1 MPMEP
6 LNAEKLVTRK
16 WPLHQLD
23 VQNAFLHGDLEE
35 DVFMHQPTGFV
46 NPDYPHFICKL
57 RKSLYGLKQAPRAW
71 FAKLSSRLLD
81 LGFHAS
87 ASDSSLFILSHSS
100 DSIYVL
106 VYVDDIVVTA
116 STTSLITDF
125 ILALRQSF
133 PVKDLGVLHYFL
145 GIQVSR
151 NSSGLFL
158 SQHRYIANL
167 LSRTNMHQSKTVSTP
182 MASSTRLTA
191 VDGPSFE
198 DPQLYRSVVGSL
210 QYLSFT
216 RPDISF
222 AVNRVC
228 QFMHCPRLIHW
239 QAVKRILRYLR
250 LTSTFGLHLSPISS
264 FKITAFSDADWAG
277 CPDDRKSTGGFCIF
291 FGSHLISWGSKKQP
305 TVARSSTEAEYKS
318 VANTACEI
326 LWLQS
331 LLTELG
337 IVISDIPTLF
347 CDNLGATYLSVN
359 PVMHS
364 RIKHVDL
371 DYHFVRDRVAAK
383 TLAVKFLQSKDQLAD
398 ILTKPLSS
406 SRFSLLRSSLTIL
419 DVPLASRG
427 DIGATECA
435 APSHSSAQQ
444 LAQPNA

>member
-1 MPMEP
+1 
-6 LNAEKLVTRK
+6 
-16 WPLHQLD
+16 
-23 VQNAFLHGDLEE
+23 
-35 DVFMHQPTGFV
+35 
-46 NPDYPHFICKL
+46 
-57 RKSLYGLKQAPRAW
+57 
-71 FAKLSSRLLD
+71 
-81 LGFHAS
+81 
-87 ASDSSLFILSHSS
+87 
-100 DSIYVL
+100 
-106 VYVDDIVVTA
+106 
-116 STTSLITDF
+116 
-125 ILALRQSF
+125 
-133 PVKDLGVLHYFL
+133 
-145 GIQVSR
+145 
-151 NSSGLFL
+151 
-158 SQHRYIANL
+158 
-167 LSRTNMHQSKTVSTP
+167 

-264 FKITAFSDADWAG
+264 FKITTFSDADWAG

-291 FGSHLISWGSKKQP
+291 FGSHLISWGSKKQL
-305 TVARSSTEAEYKS
+305 TVARSSTKAEYKS
-318 VANTACEI
+318 VAITACEI

-383 TLAVKFLQSKDQLAD
+383 TLAVQSKDQLAD
-398 ILTKPLSS
+398 ILTKPLS
-406 SRFSLLRSSLTIL
+406 
-419 DVPLASRG
+419 
-427 DIGATECA
+427 
-435 APSHSSAQQ
+435 
-444 LAQPNA
+444 